1 MEAKRWQEMRRQEE
15 ERTEKLE
22 TNMQINE
29 GREKGYKNEGRKG

>member
-1 MEAKRWQEMRRQEE
+1 MEAKRWQEMRQEE

-29 GREKGYKNEGRKG
+29 GSEKGYKNEGRKG

>member
-1 MEAKRWQEMRRQEE
+1 MEAKKMARNEE
-15 ERTEKLE
+15 TRTKRTEKLE